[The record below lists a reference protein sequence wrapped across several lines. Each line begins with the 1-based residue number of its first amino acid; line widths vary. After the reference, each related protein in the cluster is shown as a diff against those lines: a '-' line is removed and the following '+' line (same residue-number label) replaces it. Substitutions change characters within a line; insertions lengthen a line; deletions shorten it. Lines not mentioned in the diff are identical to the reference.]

1 MMSRT
6 AREVIVLAAGGT
18 GGHLFPAQ
26 ALAEELGSRGFEV
39 HLLSDSRVR
48 DHGADFPAAQIYD
61 IPSATVTLR
70 KPHALPLQAWR
81 LWRGY
86 GISRTI
92 LRRLRPRVV
101 VGFGGY
107 PSYPPMLAAWRLGI
121 PTVIHEQNSVMGRAN
136 RAIARSASA
145 IASSFPEIVNLPPR
159 LAAKVVL
166 TGNPVR
172 AAVQSVAGAPY
183 DKPTLEKPFRILVFG
198 GSQGA
203 RFFSELLPAA
213 MADLPGAVRRK
224 LRVIQQ
230 CRPEDID
237 AVKAKYEELKIEHE
251 VAPFFPDMAA
261 RLVAAHLVIC
271 RAGASTI
278 AELGAVGRPAILV
291 PLPHAIE
298 NDQLHNARSFAR
310 AGAGWLVPQ
319 SEMTP
324 EFLASLITRFRF
336 QENELIDAAAAARH
350 EGRVDAAKRLADLVQ
365 SRITV
370 PATIAEAEKE
380 QPA

>member
-1 MMSRT
+1 MRSHDKRDL
-6 AREVIVLAAGGT
+6 IVLAAGGT

-26 ALAEELGSRGFEV
+26 ALAEELGGRGFEV
-39 HLLSDSRVR
+39 HLFSDARVR
-48 DHGADFPAAQIYD
+48 DHGAEFPATQIYE
-61 IPSATVTLR
+61 IPSATVTLSR
-70 KPHALPLQAWR
+70 PHRLPLQTWR
-81 LWRGY
+81 LVRGY
-86 GISRTI
+86 GMSRAI

-121 PTVIHEQNSVMGRAN
+121 PTVIHEQNAVMGRAN
-136 RAIARSASA
+136 RAIARSAAA
-145 IASSFPEIVNLPPR
+145 IASSFPVIVNLPPR
-159 LAAKVVL
+159 LRAKVVL

-172 AAVQSVAGAPY
+172 AAVQKVAGAPY
-183 DKPTLEKPFRILVFG
+183 EKPMLDKPFRILVFG

-203 RFFSELLPAA
+203 RYFSELLPAA

-224 LRVIQQ
+224 LRVTQQ
-230 CRPEDID
+230 CRPEDIE
-237 AVKAKYEELKIEHE
+237 AVQSKYAELKLEHE
-251 VAPFFPDMAA
+251 VAPFFADMAA

-278 AELGAVGRPAILV
+278 AELGVVGRPAVLV
-291 PLPHAIE
+291 PLPHSIE
-298 NDQLHNARSFAR
+298 SDQLHNARSFAR
-310 AGAGWLVPQ
+310 AGAGWLVPEA
-319 SEMTP
+319 EMTP

-336 QENELIDAAAAARH
+336 QENELVDAAAAARH

-370 PATIAEAEKE
+370 PDAIPEAEKE